1 MLSGMA
7 SMIAIRAKKATGG
20 GGGSDV
26 TPNAVNWSDMT
37 YNDGTGE
44 IGFSSK
50 QITGI
55 NADIT
60 LGASAISNGGLY
72 YKISDTEVTQVTSL
86 TGYTAISSGGGNT
99 AAVSNNKWVTFAYA
113 GTANATTVTIRN
125 VTDGNAVL
133 DTFQVFFIEGGCL
146 LTSAMVGHFGLS
158 DDCRELTAMRS
169 LRDHYALIPEYA
181 AVIEDYY
188 RQSPNIIAAITTSGA
203 QDAEYGAIRTAV
215 NQIESKVDAGDW
227 QAAHDIYMAVFE
239 GLKEKYLGH

>member
-72 YKISDTEVTQVTSL
+72 YKISDTEVTQVITSL
-86 TGYTAISSGGGNT
+86 TGYTEISSGGGNT

-113 GTANATTVTIRN
+113 GSANGTTVTIRN

-146 LTSAMVGHFGLS
+146 LTSAMVGYFGLS
-158 DDCRELTAMRS
+158 DDCSELAAMRA
-169 LRDHYALIPEYA
+169 LRDHYALMPEYDA
-181 AVIEDYY
+181 IIKDYY
-188 RQSPNIIAAITTSGA
+188 RKSPNIIAAIATAGA
-203 QDAEYGAIRTAV
+203 QDAEYAIIRTAV
-215 NQIESKVDAGDW
+215 DEIKSKVETGDW
-227 QAAHDIYMAVFE
+227 RAAHDIYMAVFE
-239 GLKEKYLGH
+239 GLKAKYL